1 MTFFTGATLLSLLA
15 IGFILAPW
23 LRRAPATTIDAVDE
37 RKQATIEIVRARLAE
52 LDIEKSE
59 GVIDEATWQSLKLEQ
74 ERRLLDDVRNLD
86 SETRTTSGK
95 LRWALPVV
103 AVLTPLLAFALYNR
117 FGHALDTSIEQT
129 VQLSRQQL
137 ARGEDNRK
145 TLEEL
150 SALLERR
157 LAQRDDDDGR
167 RRFMLA
173 RIDMEL
179 GRTERSLQH
188 YRALIEQFPQDGD
201 LLAQFAQV
209 QYLAAG
215 RKLTPEVAQSAQ
227 RALELNPDQAT
238 ALGLLG
244 IAAFERQD
252 YAQALLH
259 WRRLLRQLPAGSP
272 NAQMISRGIAQAES
286 KLGPNGMPGPAFEVS
301 VSLDPKLTGKLRGTL
316 FVFAKAVNGPPLPLA
331 VARFDNPA
339 LPLTVTLDD
348 SMAMAPGMNL
358 SSAKQVQLFARVTAS
373 GQVRG
378 EPGDLE
384 GSSAPLDVGVKKQA
398 LALVIDRQL

>member
-1 MTFFTGATLLSLLA
+1 VTFFIGAALLSLLA
-15 IGFILAPW
+15 IGFVLAPW
-23 LRRAPATTIDAVDE
+23 WRREPVEAADAINE
-37 RKQATIEIVRARLAE
+37 RRQATIEIVRARLAE
-52 LDIEKSE
+52 LDSEKNE
-59 GVIDEATWQSLKLEQ
+59 GAIDEATWQSLKLEQ
-74 ERRLLDDVRNLD
+74 ERRLLDDVRGLD
-86 SETRTTSGK
+86 TQARTASGK
-95 LRWALPVV
+95 LRWALPLV
-103 AVLTPLLAFALYNR
+103 AALTPLLAFALYHR
-117 FGHALDTSIEQT
+117 FGYSLDVSIEQT
-129 VQLSRQQL
+129 VQHSRQQL
-137 ARGEDNRK
+137 ARGENNRK

-179 GRTERSLQH
+179 GHTERALQH

-201 LLAQFAQV
+201 LLAQFAQA

-215 RKLTPEVAQSAQ
+215 RQLTPEVAQSAQ

-244 IAAFERQD
+244 IAAFEQKD
-252 YAQALLH
+252 YAQALMH
-259 WRRLLRQLPAGSP
+259 WRRLQRQLTAGSP
-272 NAQMISRGIAQAES
+272 NAQMIERGIAQAES
-286 KLGPNGMPGPAFEVS
+286 KLGPDGLPGPKFEIS
-301 VSLDPKLTGKLRGTL
+301 VSLDSRLAGKLRGTL
-316 FVFAKAVNGPPLPLA
+316 FVFAKAVNGPPMPLA
-331 VARFDNPA
+331 VARFDNPT

-348 SMAMAPGMNL
+348 SMAMAPGLNL
-358 SSAKQVQLFARVTAS
+358 SSAKQVQLIARVTAS